1 MESRQSYLAGVVDRA
16 RNNDRVDGSHQP
28 GGAPTHRLGN
38 VGFTLVELL
47 VVIAIIGILVA
58 LLLPAVQAAR
68 AAARRTQC
76 TNNLKQI
83 AVAMANYESTHRAF
97 PAGRIGC
104 AGSIIEPNCG
114 ASVMCAGRSR
124 GSGFVLLLP
133 FLELQSLYD
142 LVAPTVHMIMPEGAG
157 GAGLDPS
164 CSGWQTPGFF
174 DFIVSRPQVMVCPAD
189 TAEPI
194 WNLANLG
201 RFDTRW
207 ATGSYAMMSG
217 TLGPTSFSTNG
228 IDCEYV
234 NDGVFYYKQVH
245 KGKNVIDGLSHTIFV
260 GETVD
265 GHTYESINRWTTAAR
280 MEDSLRSAENPPNTF
295 PGQGIYIQDGS
306 GNPAYGYKVNG
317 AFASRHPGGCQF
329 AFGDGHV
336 TFISEN
342 IDLATY
348 RAMATRAGGETL
360 SGE

>member
-1 MESRQSYLAGVVDRA
+1 MESQQSYLTGVVDRA
-16 RNNDRVDGSHQP
+16 RKNDRVDGSRQP
-28 GGAPTHRLGN
+28 GGAPNHSLGKA
-38 VGFTLVELL
+38 GFTLVELL

-58 LLLPAVQAAR
+58 LLLPAVQSAR

-104 AGSIIEPNCG
+104 AGTIIEPNCG
-114 ASVMCAGRSR
+114 SNVPCAGRSR

-133 FLELQSLYD
+133 MLELQSLYD
-142 LVAPTVHMIMPEGAG
+142 LIAPNAQMFLPEGTG
-157 GAGLDPS
+157 GAALDPS
-164 CSGWQTPGFF
+164 CSGWQTPGYSQ
-174 DFIVSRPQVMVCPAD
+174 FIASRPAVMVCPAD
-189 TAEPI
+189 SAEPI

-201 RFDTRW
+201 RFDTVW

-228 IDCEYV
+228 TDCEYL
-234 NDGVFYYKQVH
+234 NDGVFYYKQVN
-245 KGKNVIDGLSHTIFV
+245 KVKNIADGLSHTIFV

-295 PGQGIYIQDGS
+295 PGEGIYIEDGS
-306 GNPAYGYKVNG
+306 GNPDYGVKVNG
-317 AFASRHPGGCQF
+317 AFASRHPGGTHF

-336 TFISEN
+336 TFMSES
-342 IDLATY
+342 IELATY
-348 RAMATRAGGETL
+348 QALATRAGGETV
-360 SGE
+360 SED